1 MKIIGLTGGI
11 GTGKSLV
18 ADIFRKAGV
27 PVLDADRV
35 TRDVYLPG
43 TDAHEKIRRVFGQAV
58 LREDGTVNRQALGDL
73 VFKDPGKMKLL
84 EEITHPE
91 IQKRM
96 GEFVR
101 ACAEGKK
108 PFCVIE
114 AALIFEKERGSL
126 FDIIITVSA
135 SRVDQT
141 ERLKKRDGLPEEE
154 IASRIDAQLS
164 IAEKEKRADFVVDNS
179 GSIEETRRQV
189 LKIID
194 DLMKT

>member
-18 ADIFRKAGV
+18 ADIFRKAGI

-35 TRDVYLPG
+35 THDVYLPG
-43 TDAHEKIRRVFGQAV
+43 TDAHEKIERAFGQAV
-58 LREDGTVNRQALGDL
+58 LGEDGTINRQMLGEL
-73 VFKDPGKMKLL
+73 VFKDPDKRKLL

-91 IQKRM
+91 IEKRM
-96 GEFVR
+96 SEFIHK
-101 ACAEGKK
+101 CAKDKK

-114 AALIFEKERGSL
+114 AALIFEKKRGSF
-126 FDIIITVSA
+126 FDFIITVSA
-135 SRVDQT
+135 SRLDQI

-154 IASRIDAQLS
+154 IASRIDVQLS

-179 GSIEETRRQV
+179 GSIEETERQV
-189 LKIID
+189 FKIID
-194 DLMKT
+194 DLMKI